1 MLRGMSS
8 EPSLSSVAVV
18 TVSYNSSAEL
28 TPFLSSIV
36 ESESGAVPV
45 VVADNDSADATD
57 ARRIAE
63 AEGATFL
70 PTGGNH
76 GYGGAMNRGVAS
88 LDPAIDAVLI
98 SNPDVVVQPGTISRL
113 LEVLTSSDAIGAVG
127 PRVLNSD
134 GSTYPS
140 ARALPSLRSGIGHAL
155 FGEIWPK
162 NPWSASYRVDLSDVN
177 ATRDAGWLSGSCL
190 LVRRSAFEAIGGF
203 DEGFFMY
210 FEDVDLGRRLHEDGW
225 RSVYV
230 PDASVIHTGAHSTT
244 TDSVRMIRA
253 HHASA
258 YRYLKKRY
266 PSVLYSPIRLGLHI
280 GLAARAQYLI
290 FRARRRQSR
299 T

>member
-1 MLRGMSS
+1 MSS

-18 TVSYNSSAEL
+18 TVSYNSSAEMA
-28 TPFLSSIV
+28 PFLSSV
-36 ESESGAVPV
+36 TESEGAPVRV
-45 VVADNDSADATD
+45 VVADNDSADASET
-57 ARRIAE
+57 RRITLDE
-63 AEGATFL
+63 KATFL

-88 LDPAIDAVLI
+88 LGPDIDAVLI
-98 SNPDVVVQPGTISRL
+98 SNPDVVIHPGAISRL
-113 LEVLTSSDAIGAVG
+113 LAVLASSESIGAVG
-127 PRVLNSD
+127 PRVLNPD

-155 FGEIWPK
+155 FGEIWPT
-162 NPWSASYRVDLSDVN
+162 NPWSASYRVDMSDVS
-177 ATRDAGWLSGSCL
+177 ATRDVGWLSGSCL

-210 FEDVDLGRRLHEDGW
+210 FEDVDLGRRLHEAGW

-230 PDASVIHTGAHSTT
+230 PDASVTHTGAHSTS
-244 TDSVRMIRA
+244 TDSVKMIRA

-258 YRYLKKRY
+258 YRYLKKKY
-266 PSVLYSPIRLGLHI
+266 PSALYSPIRLALRI

-290 FRARRRQSR
+290 IRARRRRSSVG
-299 T
+299 